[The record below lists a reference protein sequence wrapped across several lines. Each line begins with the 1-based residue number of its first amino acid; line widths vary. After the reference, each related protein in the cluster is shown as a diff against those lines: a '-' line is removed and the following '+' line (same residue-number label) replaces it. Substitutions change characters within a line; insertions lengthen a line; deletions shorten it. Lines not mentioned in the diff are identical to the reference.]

1 MVAFRTTKTVKMM
14 YCENFSHTC
23 DLFDVTGDETMAAV
37 IVWCEVLLN
46 RSLKLENITRQEVET
61 PVLVF

>member
-23 DLFDVTGDETMAAV
+23 DLFDVTGDETLAAV

-46 RSLKLENITRQEVET
+46 RSLKLENITT
-61 PVLVF
+61 